1 MEFRGHRR
9 LLIACI
15 ALVCASLPAQQ
26 QERPDADRWEEAVR
40 MFEEGDRASPPPTGG
55 IVFLGSSSFRRWD
68 LDQYF
73 PGMGLIN
80 RGFGGS
86 QMADAIRYLDRIVLP
101 LRPRTLFVYEG
112 DNDIASGKEA
122 ATVEREFREL
132 VSRLRRAQPGAKVV
146 FVGIKP
152 SLRRWH
158 LIGEIRDA
166 NARIRDYCDTDG
178 LLAFVDTDAPL
189 LGSDGRPKEDL
200 FVSDGLHLSDAGY
213 QVWADL
219 VRPHLD

>member
-1 MEFRGHRR
+1 M
-9 LLIACI
+9 ISCA
-15 ALVCASLPAQQ
+15 ALACASLSAQQ
-26 QERPDADRWEEAVR
+26 PERPTADRWEDAVR
-40 MFEEGDRASPPPTGG
+40 TFEQGDRASPPPAGG

-68 LDQYF
+68 LDRYF

-101 LRPRTLFVYEG
+101 LQPRTLFVYEG
-112 DNDIASGKEA
+112 DNDIANGKTA
-122 ATVEREFREL
+122 ATVEREFRQL
-132 VSRLRRAQPGAKVV
+132 VSKVRQAQPAAKVV

-158 LIGEIRDA
+158 LISEIRDA
-166 NARIRDYCDTDG
+166 NARIRNYCDTDG

-189 LGSDGRPKEDL
+189 LGSDGRPREDL
-200 FVSDGLHLSDAGY
+200 FVSDGLHLSDSGY
-213 QVWADL
+213 RVWADL